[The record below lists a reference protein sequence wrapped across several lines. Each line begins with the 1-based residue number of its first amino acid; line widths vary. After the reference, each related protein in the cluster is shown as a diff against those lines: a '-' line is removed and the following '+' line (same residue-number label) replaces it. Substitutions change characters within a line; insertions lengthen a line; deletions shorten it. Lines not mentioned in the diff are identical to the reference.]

1 MIISSVDKV
10 PLEKCPALV
19 LNADFRPL
27 SYYPLS
33 IWCWQDAVKSVFL
46 DRVSIVSNYKRKI
59 RSPSFEMNL
68 PSVIA
73 LKSFI
78 QPSKNPNFTR
88 FNVFLRDKFSCQYC
102 GDKKDLTF
110 DHLLPKSRGGLTD
123 WNNRLRYII
132 PENQINTIYNLS
144 FDDFLNANGL
154 PENFTKLRSV
164 VFSIQGN
171 YSAFKPF
178 KVEIKSTS
186 FKGAATLGLLD
197 SEISPANTVIN
208 YPNPFQSSTTIVL
221 SGLTGFINIT
231 VFDMLGRIVDK
242 QRIVTN
248 QNGKNA
254 AYHSSKISRGLFK
267 YIFSDDS
274 NNIYTG
280 TFFKN

>member
-1 MIISSVDKV
+1 MYQLAYRMIISSADKV

-19 LNADFRPL
+19 LNADFSPL

-88 FNVFLRDKFSCQYC
+88 FNVFLRDKFACQYC

-123 WNNRLRYII
+123 WNNVVTACSSCNVKKGGKLYRDCDLKLANKPYAPTVEDLHRNGRHF
-132 PENQINTIYNLS
+132 PPN
-144 FDDFLNANGL
+144 FLHESWMDYL
-154 PENFTKLRSV
+154 YWDIELEP
-164 VFSIQGN
+164 
-171 YSAFKPF
+171 
-178 KVEIKSTS
+178 
-186 FKGAATLGLLD
+186 
-197 SEISPANTVIN
+197 
-208 YPNPFQSSTTIVL
+208 
-221 SGLTGFINIT
+221 
-231 VFDMLGRIVDK
+231 
-242 QRIVTN
+242 
-248 QNGKNA
+248 
-254 AYHSSKISRGLFK
+254 
-267 YIFSDDS
+267 
-274 NNIYTG
+274 
-280 TFFKN
+280 

>member
-1 MIISSVDKV
+1 MYQLALSMIISSVDKV

-123 WNNRLRYII
+123 WNNVVTACSSCNVRKGGKLYKDCDLKLSNI
-132 PENQINTIYNLS
+132 PYAPTVENLHRNGRN
-144 FDDFLNANGL
+144 FPPNFLHESWMDYL
-154 PENFTKLRSV
+154 YWDIELQP
-164 VFSIQGN
+164 
-171 YSAFKPF
+171 
-178 KVEIKSTS
+178 
-186 FKGAATLGLLD
+186 
-197 SEISPANTVIN
+197 
-208 YPNPFQSSTTIVL
+208 
-221 SGLTGFINIT
+221 
-231 VFDMLGRIVDK
+231 
-242 QRIVTN
+242 
-248 QNGKNA
+248 
-254 AYHSSKISRGLFK
+254 
-267 YIFSDDS
+267 
-274 NNIYTG
+274 
-280 TFFKN
+280 